1 MKKTIIVSVENG
13 IIHAVENVDVTIN
26 IVDVVERQRVLDTK
40 LAEVSHIEIDLNKT
54 HDEINTQV
62 SEQYKTIDE
71 IKSEQT
77 ALSKL
82 LADANDF
89 LQQQTDAQV
98 VEESPF
104 REVTEK
110 EDVVEETIEEV
121 KDNIAVESETCDV
134 SFIEAN
140 QVKAEN
146 EVQEQERL
154 PSSFSGWRR

>member
-13 IIHAVENVDVTIN
+13 IIHAIENVDVTIN